1 MLFCS
6 MRKQQGARGLSKYSL
21 SLLKLQKYSGKREEL
36 HEAET
41 LPHLPLTLANK
52 AGQLCVGEIT
62 GESSGSTSGKVP
74 LFLSPS
80 KCLFLFSYA
89 ATKNEQQKEQQ
100 KKPQHIYF
108 TSVSDHVLL
117 VWNLK
122 VLSNVQGLPTFAE
135 EFDARELTKSR
146 GGRGSSA
153 PELPQSRGA
162 WEHGHQDTA
171 WNSNT
176 PQG

>member
-1 MLFCS
+1 MLFS
-6 MRKQQGARGLSKYSL
+6 STRKQQRARSLSKYSL
-21 SLLKLQKYSGKREEL
+21 SLLKAQKYSGKREEL

-52 AGQLCVGEIT
+52 AGRLYVGEIT

-74 LFLSPS
+74 LFLFPS
-80 KCLFLFSYA
+80 TCLLLFSYA

-100 KKPQHIYF
+100 KNNVF
-108 TSVSDHVLL
+108 TLPLFLPMFFLFETWKSFQMFKVSLHLRKNLMPGNWHNPKEALL
-117 VWNLK
+117 HQNCH
-122 VLSNVQGLPTFAE
+122 SPEGLGNTV
-135 EFDARELTKSR
+135 R
-146 GGRGSSA
+146 
-153 PELPQSRGA
+153 
-162 WEHGHQDTA
+162 TA